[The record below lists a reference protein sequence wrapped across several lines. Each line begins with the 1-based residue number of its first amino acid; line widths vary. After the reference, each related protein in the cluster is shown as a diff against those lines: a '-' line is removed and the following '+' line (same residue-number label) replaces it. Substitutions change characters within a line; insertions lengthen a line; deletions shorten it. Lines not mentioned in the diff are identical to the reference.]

1 LDSFGLIDAS
11 SIRRKHG
18 NDGRLLWVEIQLS
31 DWVFNA
37 IRGQEVLTLHP
48 DYFRLGKPLE
58 RRIYELA
65 RKHCGR
71 QASWSISLD
80 TLLKKS
86 GSQSSIKRFRQHV
99 KHIAEHNHLPD
110 YQLAFEEERDM
121 VTFTNRDGK
130 WVERPLPSD
139 GETLPP
145 LPSEAYEEGRA
156 AAPGYDIHGLESEW
170 REWWASSG
178 KPKLDNPAAAF
189 VGFCRSR
196 HKRTPIQRE
205 KEAAWD

>member
-1 LDSFGLIDAS
+1 MA
-11 SIRRKHG
+11 KAA
-18 NDGRLLWVEIQLS
+18 VEEPAGS
-31 DWVFNA
+31 
-37 IRGQEVLTLHP
+37 E
-48 DYFRLGKPLE
+48 PLE

-71 QASWSISLD
+71 QATWSISLD

-99 KHIAEHNHLPD
+99 KHIAEHDHLPD
-110 YQLAFEEERDM
+110 YHLAFDEGRD
-121 VTFTNRDGK
+121 VVIFNNRDGK

-145 LPSEAYEEGRA
+145 LPAEAYDDGRA
-156 AAPGYDIHGLESEW
+156 AAPGYDIHGLETEW

-196 HKRTPIQRE
+196 HRRAPIQRE
-205 KEAAWD
+205 NDRD